1 MLKSKFANG
10 LTLFMCEAAGV
21 ARAQGKPCVAYGGEV
36 GEMDAFVRRTA
47 VRLCRDVEF
56 YVRTPGSL
64 DALHDLGLQ
73 GRLGTDTAWTFDV
86 AAGAQRA
93 RDLLAEQDVDGSR
106 PILGVTVINPF
117 CWPAVPS
124 LSRALRSVVTGDWE
138 MHYQKWYY
146 LSWSAER
153 AAKFDTYLR
162 QLARA
167 IEARRVASGCQ
178 VVLIGME
185 KLDAQA
191 CERLAGMLAE
201 KPAVVLARDHNGYV
215 ISSVLAQL
223 DRLVTSR
230 YHASVLAMMS
240 GVPAV
245 AVSMDERLENLYHE
259 AGLPEELLLSV
270 EDPNLADDIARG
282 LARIDADRDTIV
294 GMIEREREHSE
305 EMCQEMTRWFCDYL
319 NKSLR

>member
-1 MLKSKFANG
+1 MDRLVDIIVRFMTLVARIARWLPWLHYEQWREGARLKVLLAGYNGARNTGADVRVAALIDQLDQALGPGTADFSVMTLDPSSTDAYLHKHANTRSFATTAIFFHKVLAAVSSHHVVVLCEGSMLKSKFANG

-86 AAGAQRA
+86 AAEAQRA
-93 RDLLAEQDVDGSR
+93 RDLLAEQGVDGSR
-106 PILGVTVINPF
+106 PILGVAVINPF

-124 LSRALRSVVTGDWE
+124 LSHALCSVVTGDSE

-153 AAKFDTYLR
+153 AAKFGTYLR
-162 QLARA
+162 
-167 IEARRVASGCQ
+167 
-178 VVLIGME
+178 
-185 KLDAQA
+185 
-191 CERLAGMLAE
+191 
-201 KPAVVLARDHNGYV
+201 
-215 ISSVLAQL
+215 
-223 DRLVTSR
+223 
-230 YHASVLAMMS
+230 
-240 GVPAV
+240 
-245 AVSMDERLENLYHE
+245 
-259 AGLPEELLLSV
+259 
-270 EDPNLADDIARG
+270 
-282 LARIDADRDTIV
+282 
-294 GMIEREREHSE
+294 
-305 EMCQEMTRWFCDYL
+305 
-319 NKSLR
+319 